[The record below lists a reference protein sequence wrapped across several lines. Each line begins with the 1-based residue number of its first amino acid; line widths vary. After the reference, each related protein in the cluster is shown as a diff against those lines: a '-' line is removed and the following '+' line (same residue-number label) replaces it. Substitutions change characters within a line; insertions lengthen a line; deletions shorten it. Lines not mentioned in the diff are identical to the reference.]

1 MPLYYF
7 HLCNGGDTLL
17 DPDGRDLTS
26 RSEVQSATLGE
37 ARSIISQDAL
47 EGRIELGYR
56 IDVQDAAGELVHS
69 LRFTDAIK
77 ITGS

>member
-1 MPLYYF
+1 M
-7 HLCNGGDTLL
+7 
-17 DPDGRDLTS
+17 
-26 RSEVQSATLGE
+26 GE